1 MFLLARRILNFI
13 AAALLQQVTL
23 FPRDDDT
30 AATTVSSISTT
41 SPPTTATSYYELLA
55 TEKIR
60 SIIQDTASSYTRDKS
75 QAELIFVSSV
85 IIAVFVFVI
94 VLPALE
100 AYFLRDDND
109 EDVEEQIRRYYS
121 NVSRHQ
127 DVDTVNKS
135 PPPQSSSHQHTTTM
149 MRVYQPGQGVVEMSI
164 DEVIEMTALLREC
177 SSSLSSSS
185 STGTAGSME
194 TIYEE
199 EEEEVDE
206 NDDEL
211 DSLLLL
217 PTPTSSPPLTP
228 ETKMNNSTP
237 RFIDEEFKRRLFQS
251 STSLQLPPLS
261 SSSNHL
267 APQW

>member
-41 SPPTTATSYYELLA
+41 SPPTATTSYYELLA

-94 VLPALE
+94 VLPVLE

-228 ETKMNNSTP
+228 ETKVNNSTP

-267 APQW
+267 APQ